1 MKNTEAFETE
11 IGYRFKNRE
20 LLKLAMTH
28 ASHSSQNNE
37 RLEFLGDAVL
47 ELFSSAYLYEK
58 FPRQGEGFLTKR
70 RAEIVCEAS
79 LARWARSVRLGEHI
93 LLGKSEL
100 LNGGTRKSSI
110 LSDAAEA
117 VIGAVYLD
125 SGERD
130 AKQLV
135 EKILAFIDANVQ
147 NDTADAKSALQVLLQ
162 RNGNV
167 DIRYET
173 VNTQGPPHDM
183 TFFVTVSVNG
193 KRIADG
199 KGKSKKAAEQDAA
212 SKALVLYSK

>member
-1 MKNTEAFETE
+1 MKDTQAFETE

-20 LLKLAMTH
+20 LLQLAMTH
-28 ASHSSQNNE
+28 ASHSVQNNE

-47 ELFSSAYLYEK
+47 ELISSAYLYEK

-70 RAEIVCEAS
+70 RAEMVCEAS
-79 LARWARSVRLGEHI
+79 LARWARSVRLGEHL

-100 LNGGTRKSSI
+100 LNGGTGKSSI

-135 EKILAFIDANVQ
+135 EKILAFIDANAQ
-147 NDTADAKSALQVLLQ
+147 NDAADAKSALQVMLQ

-173 VNTQGPPHDM
+173 VDTTGPPHDM

-193 KRIADG
+193 KCIADG

>member
-1 MKNTEAFETE
+1 M
-11 IGYRFKNRE
+11 
-20 LLKLAMTH
+20 
-28 ASHSSQNNE
+28 
-37 RLEFLGDAVL
+37 
-47 ELFSSAYLYEK
+47 
-58 FPRQGEGFLTKR
+58 
-70 RAEIVCEAS
+70 VCEAS
-79 LARWARSVRLGEHI
+79 LARWARSVADWQKHN

-162 RNGNV
+162 RQRER
-167 DIRYET
+167 RYSGMRRLIPR
-173 VNTQGPPHDM
+173 GPPHDM